1 VKFSWN
7 FVIDFTINI
16 RLNSKDHV
24 GTLMNNYRSSLWK
37 QTSLAIALACVSGLT
52 SCTKKSQET
61 NIQATQQPQDAGAK
75 HYQLTGRVIA
85 VDKPNKSLTV
95 DGDDIPGFMSAMQMP
110 YDVKDPS
117 LMDKLSPGD
126 KISADVVVKGDD
138 SWLENIKVT
147 QPAAPAPK
155 PSSAL
160 SLAQARA
167 A

>member
-1 VKFSWN
+1 M
-7 FVIDFTINI
+7 
-16 RLNSKDHV
+16 NSH
-24 GTLMNNYRSSLWK
+24 GSSRWK
-37 QTSLAIALACVSGLT
+37 ETSLAIALTCVSALT
-52 SCTKKSQET
+52 SCTKKSPET
-61 NIQATQQPQDAGAK
+61 NTQTTQQQPDASVK

-95 DGDDIPGFMSAMQMP
+95 DGDEIPGFMSAMQMP
-110 YDVKDPS
+110 YDVKDPG
-117 LMDKLSPGD
+117 LMEKLAPGD

-147 QPAAPAPK
+147 QPAPPASK

-160 SLAQARA
+160 SVAQARA

>member
-1 VKFSWN
+1 
-7 FVIDFTINI
+7 
-16 RLNSKDHV
+16 
-24 GTLMNNYRSSLWK
+24 MNNRRSSLWK
-37 QTSLAIALACVSGLT
+37 LNSLAIALTCVSGLT
-52 SCTKKSQET
+52 SCNKKSPET
-61 NIQATQQPQDAGAK
+61 NTQATQQQPDASVK
-75 HYQLTGRVIA
+75 RYQLTGRIVA
-85 VDKPNKSLTV
+85 LDKPNKSLTV
-95 DGDDIPGFMSAMQMP
+95 DGDEIPGFMSAMQMP

-117 LMDKLSPGD
+117 LMEKLSPGD

-160 SLAQARA
+160 YVAQARA

>member
-1 VKFSWN
+1 
-7 FVIDFTINI
+7 
-16 RLNSKDHV
+16 
-24 GTLMNNYRSSLWK
+24 MNNHRSSLWK
-37 QTSLAIALACVSGLT
+37 QNSLAIALACVSGLT
-52 SCTKKSQET
+52 SCTKKSPET
-61 NIQATQQPQDAGAK
+61 NTQTTQQQPDAGVK

-85 VDKPNKSLTV
+85 IDKPNKSLTV
-95 DGDDIPGFMSAMQMP
+95 DGDEIPGFMSAMQMP

-147 QPAAPAPK
+147 QPATPAPK
-155 PSSAL
+155 PSSTL
-160 SLAQARA
+160 YVIRARA

>member
-1 VKFSWN
+1 
-7 FVIDFTINI
+7 
-16 RLNSKDHV
+16 
-24 GTLMNNYRSSLWK
+24 MNDRRSSLWK
-37 QTSLAIALACVSGLT
+37 QTSLVVVLVCVFGLT
-52 SCTKKSQET
+52 SCNEKSPET
-61 NIQATQQPQDAGAK
+61 NTQTTQQPQDASVK

-117 LMDKLSPGD
+117 LMDKLTPGD

-147 QPAAPAPK
+147 QPAPPAPK

>member
-1 VKFSWN
+1 
-7 FVIDFTINI
+7 
-16 RLNSKDHV
+16 
-24 GTLMNNYRSSLWK
+24 MNNHHSSLPRA
-37 QTSLAIALACVSGLT
+37 SLAIALACVSGLT
-52 SCTKKSQET
+52 SCTKKSPET
-61 NIQATQQPQDAGAK
+61 NTQATQQPQDAGAK

-147 QPAAPAPK
+147 QPAPPAPK

-160 SLAQARA
+160 SVAQASA

>member
-1 VKFSWN
+1 
-7 FVIDFTINI
+7 
-16 RLNSKDHV
+16 
-24 GTLMNNYRSSLWK
+24 MNNHRSPVWK
-37 QTSLAIALACVSGLT
+37 QTSLAVALACTSALT
-52 SCTKKSQET
+52 SCTKKSPET
-61 NIQATQQPQDAGAK
+61 NAQTTQQQQDASVK
-75 HYQLTGRVIA
+75 RYQLTGRVIA

-95 DGDDIPGFMSAMQMP
+95 DGDEIPGFMSAMQMP

-147 QPAAPAPK
+147 QPAAPSPK
-155 PSSAL
+155 PSSTL
-160 SLAQARA
+160 SVVTARA